1 MKPINIK
8 KMNEY
13 GDCQGFLEK
22 YYPRYEGGDF
32 FKNPEGLT
40 LITPDEEL
48 SFLSV

>member
-1 MKPINIK
+1 
-8 KMNEY
+8 MNEY
-13 GDCQGFLEK
+13 GDCQGFLGK

-32 FKNPEGLT
+32 SKNPEGLT